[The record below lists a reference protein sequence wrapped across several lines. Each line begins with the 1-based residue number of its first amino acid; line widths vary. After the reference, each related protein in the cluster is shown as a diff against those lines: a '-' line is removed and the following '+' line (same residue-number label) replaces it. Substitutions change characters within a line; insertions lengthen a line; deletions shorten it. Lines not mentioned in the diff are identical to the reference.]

1 MSTIM
6 GYTKS
11 YTDLDPDLNLDLDL
25 DPDLD
30 LDLRWGQTSGAP
42 ITLLSPI
49 GSYLNSVVPRTTSVT
64 E

>member
-42 ITLLSPI
+42 PKTVSTIPI
-49 GSYLNSVVPRTTSVT
+49 MF
-64 E
+64 